1 MKAICGHASEWNNH
15 LIRPAVGKCR
25 GMYERRALLLCSPCS
40 VATYYDYDYWDVLSN
55 ILTVFKKNMTI
66 DE

>member
-40 VATYYDYDYWDVLSN
+40 VATYYDYDYWDLSAACDCC
-55 ILTVFKKNMTI
+55 IHSAGTAL
-66 DE
+66 